1 MATYSIRKSP
11 MNGKLHNFGSLR
23 LIRID
28 ETKLE
33 LTWNKMIERWHYLAC
48 SDTVGSLVKYFV
60 VLDEWI
66 VGAISFCAG
75 AYKLGPRDKY
85 IGWNSTIRKEYLP
98 RIVENNRFLILPHV
112 KIKNL
117 ASATLAESVR
127 RLKVDW
133 HYKYNVCPVLI
144 ETFID
149 TSRFTGTCYRASGW
163 EYLGQTQGYGRDTS
177 GFTYHGNKK
186 AIYIKVVDKGF
197 KREFNPC
204 MDRLNNK
211 TKELEKMI
219 NGIPQWYPSL
229 NEKIGLN
236 KMTDEDVR
244 RYLAE
249 HLSTYT
255 PYLGRKEHHQHF
267 VSMVQGLLSDL
278 ERKSIEPIALAFEGT
293 DNVRV
298 LTKFMSDAKWSE
310 DKMKKAYQ
318 SELGEMLSAEG
329 GMITGDDTCFPKKG
343 HHSVGVARQYCGN
356 TGKTDNCQSAP
367 MIGYVSGKGYGIFD
381 WRLYMP
387 KSWFKDDH
395 KELRNKCKVSN
406 DISFETKNKI
416 LLDMIRS
423 AHESGNLKAKYV
435 GVDASYG
442 SDSTFLDA
450 LPKNLIYFA
459 DVRKNQLVFD
469 GRPEMH
475 IPEYKGKGKRPQKLV
490 AATGPVSVEELA
502 ANESTPFNDVALG
515 IGAKGP
521 IFSKDKAIR
530 VVEVRDGLPGKDIWL
545 YVRQLED
552 GSLKY
557 SLTNAKP
564 SSTLEEIRKPALLRW
579 SIEQCFKELK
589 DYLGMD
595 HYEARNWVAF
605 HRYMLLSNISHL
617 FINKLRNMFSNKM
630 HTPGA
635 TPYIEHPVSADEF
648 LDAATQLGNNEPITN
663 DKIKAIPDRP
673 QQVLTIGLVQKIV
686 NAAFVKIGRLRE
698 EIDYQ
703 MRTAASAF
711 ESHSRAKLKHKL
723 AKRAMAATK
732 ERCFESC

>member
-1 MATYSIRKSP
+1 MTTYSIRKIP
-11 MNGKLHNFGSLR
+11 MNGEIHNYSSLR
-23 LIRID
+23 LIRVD
-28 ETKLE
+28 ETKWE
-33 LTWNKMIERWHYLAC
+33 LTWGKMIQRWHYLAS
-48 SDTVGSLVKYFV
+48 SDMVGSLVKYFI

-66 VGAISFCAG
+66 VGAISFCA
-75 AYKLGPRDKY
+75 ASYKLGPRDKF
-85 IGWNSTIRKEYLP
+85 IGWDSTIRKEYLP
-98 RIVENNRFLILPHV
+98 RIVENNRFLILPYV

-127 RLKVDW
+127 RLKGDW
-133 HYKYNVCPVLI
+133 HDKYGVCPVLI
-144 ETFID
+144 ETFVD
-149 TSRFTGTCYRASGW
+149 TSRFTGVCYRASNW
-163 EYLGQTQGYGRDTS
+163 EYLGQTQGYSRSTS

-186 AIYIKVVDKGF
+186 AIYVHVIDKHF
-197 KREFNPC
+197 RREFKPSI
-204 MDRLNNK
+204 DRLNNT
-211 TKELEKMI
+211 TKEIEKMI

-229 NEKIGLN
+229 SEKIGLN

-255 PYLGRKEHHQHF
+255 SYLGRKEHYQHF
-267 VSMVQGLLSDL
+267 VSMTQGLLSDL
-278 ERKSIEPIALAFEGT
+278 NRKSIEPIALAFEGT

-298 LTKFMSDAKWSE
+298 LTKFMSDAKWHE
-310 DKMKKAYQ
+310 NDMKKDYQ
-318 SELGEMLSAEG
+318 NELADMLSTDG

-343 HHSVGVARQYCGN
+343 RNSVGVARQYCGN
-356 TGKTDNCQSAP
+356 TGKIDNCQSAP

-387 KSWFKDDH
+387 QSWFEDKH
-395 KELRNKCKVSN
+395 KNLRNKCKVPDN
-406 DISFETKNKI
+406 ITFETKNKI
-416 LLDMIRS
+416 LLDMIQS
-423 AHESGNLKAKYV
+423 AHESGKLKARYV

-442 SDSTFLDA
+442 SDSAFLDA
-450 LPKNLIYFA
+450 LPGNLIYFA
-459 DVRKNQLVFD
+459 DVRKNQLLFAS
-469 GRPEMH
+469 RPETY
-475 IPEYKGKGKRPQKLV
+475 IPEYKGKGKHPPKPV
-490 AATGPVSVEELA
+490 AATKPVTVEKIA

-557 SLTNAKP
+557 SLTNAP
-564 SSTLEEIRKPALLRW
+564 LSSTLEEIRKPALLRW
-579 SIEQCFKELK
+579 SIEQCFNELK
-589 DYLGMD
+589 EYLGMD

-617 FINKLRNMFSNKM
+617 FINKLRNMFSAKM

-635 TPYIEHPVSADEF
+635 TPYIEHPVPADEF
-648 LDAATQLGNNEPITN
+648 LDAAIQLGNNEPITN
-663 DKIKAIPDRP
+663 NKIKAVPDRP
-673 QQVLTIGLVQKIV
+673 QQVLTIGLIQKIV
-686 NAAFVKIGRLRE
+686 DTAFVKIGKLRE

-703 MRTAASAF
+703 MRTAAAAF
-711 ESHSRAKLKHKL
+711 ESHSRAKLKQAL
-723 AKRAMAATK
+723 AKRETVAT
-732 ERCFESC
+732 

>member
-1 MATYSIRKSP
+1 MMTYSIRKSP
-11 MNGKLHNFGSLR
+11 MNGELHNYGSLR
-23 LIRID
+23 LIRVD
-28 ETKLE
+28 ETKRE
-33 LTWNKMIERWHYLAC
+33 LTWNKMIERWHYLA
-48 SDTVGSLVKYFV
+48 SSNTVGSLVKYFI

-66 VGAISFCAG
+66 IGAISFCAA
-75 AYKLGPRDKY
+75 AYKLGPRDKF

-98 RIVENNRFLILPHV
+98 RIVENNRFLILPWV
-112 KIKNL
+112 NIKNL

-127 RLKVDW
+127 RLKCDW
-133 HYKYNVCPVLI
+133 YDKYGVCPVLV
-144 ETFID
+144 ETFVD
-149 TSRFTGTCYRASGW
+149 TSRFTGVCYRASNW
-163 EYLGQTQGYGRDTS
+163 EYIGHTQGYSRSTT
-177 GFTYHGNKK
+177 GFIYHGNKK
-186 AIYIKVVDKGF
+186 AIYVYVIDKRF
-197 KREFNPC
+197 KREFKPSI
-204 MDRLNNK
+204 DRLSNT

-219 NGIPQWYPSL
+219 NGIPQWYPTL
-229 NEKIGLN
+229 IEKIGLN

-255 PYLGRKEHHQHF
+255 PHLGRKEHYQHF
-267 VSMVQGLLSDL
+267 VSMTQGLLSDL
-278 ERKSIEPIALAFEGT
+278 KRKSIEPIALAFEGPE
-293 DNVRV
+293 NVRV
-298 LTKFMSDAKWSE
+298 LTKFMSDAKWNE
-310 DKMKKAYQ
+310 DDMKKAYQ
-318 SELGEMLSAEG
+318 NELADMLSTDG

-343 HHSVGVARQYCGN
+343 SNSVGVARQYCGN
-356 TGKTDNCQSAP
+356 TGKIDNCQSAP

-387 KSWFKDDH
+387 QSWFEDNHKD
-395 KELRNKCKVSN
+395 LRDKCKVPDN
-406 DISFETKNKI
+406 VSFETKNKI
-416 LLDMIRS
+416 LLDMIQS

-442 SDSTFLDA
+442 SDSAFLDA
-450 LPKNLIYFA
+450 LPENLIYFA
-459 DVRKNQLVFD
+459 DVRKNQLVFAS
-469 GRPEMH
+469 RPETH
-475 IPEYKGKGKRPQKLV
+475 IPEYRGKGRRPQKPV
-490 AATGPVSVEELA
+490 AAAKPVTVEEIV
-502 ANESTPFNDVALG
+502 ANDPTPFNDVTLG

-521 IFSKDKAIR
+521 IFSKDKVIR

-557 SLTNAKP
+557 SLTNAQP

-617 FINKLRNMFSNKM
+617 FINKLRNMFSAKM

-635 TPYIEHPVSADEF
+635 TPYIEYPVPADEF
-648 LDAATQLGNNEPITN
+648 LDAAIQLGNNEPITN
-663 DKIKAIPDRP
+663 NKIKAVPDRP

-703 MRTAASAF
+703 MRTAAAAF
-711 ESHSRAKLKHKL
+711 ESHSRAKLEQAL
-723 AKRAMAATK
+723 AKRGAVV
-732 ERCFESC
+732 R

>member
-1 MATYSIRKSP
+1 
-11 MNGKLHNFGSLR
+11 MNGELHNYGSLR
-23 LIRID
+23 LIRVD
-28 ETKLE
+28 ETKWE
-33 LTWNKMIERWHYLAC
+33 LTWNKMIERWHYLAS
-48 SDTVGSLVKYFV
+48 SDTVGCLVKYFI
-60 VLDEWI
+60 VLEEWI
-66 VGAISFCAG
+66 VGAISFSSA

-85 IGWNSTIRKEYLP
+85 IGWNSTVLKEYMP

-133 HYKYNVCPVLI
+133 QDKYDVCPVLI

-149 TSRFTGTCYRASGW
+149 TSRFTGACYRASNW
-163 EYLGQTQGYGRDTS
+163 EYLGQTQGYSRRAN

-186 AIYIKVVDKGF
+186 AIYVYVIDRRF
-197 KREFNPC
+197 RREFKPNT
-204 MDRLNNK
+204 DRLNNP

-219 NGIPQWYPSL
+219 NGIPQWYPTL
-229 NEKIGLN
+229 TEKIGLN

-255 PYLGRKEHHQHF
+255 PYLGRKEHNQHF
-267 VSMVQGLLSDL
+267 VTMTQGLLSDL
-278 ERKSIEPIALAFEGT
+278 KRKSIEPIALAFEGT

-298 LTKFMSDAKWSE
+298 LTKFMSDAKWNEE
-310 DKMKKAYQ
+310 DMKKAYQ
-318 SELGEMLSAEG
+318 NELAEMLSADN

-343 HHSVGVARQYCGN
+343 NNSVGVARQYCGN
-356 TGKTDNCQSAP
+356 SGKIDNCQSAP
-367 MIGYVSGKGYGIFD
+367 MIGYVSGKGYGLFD
-381 WRLYMP
+381 WQLYMP
-387 KSWFKDDH
+387 KSWFDDNHKDLKD
-395 KELRNKCKVSN
+395 KCKVPYN
-406 DISFETKNKI
+406 ISFKTKNKI
-416 LLDMIRS
+416 LIDMICS
-423 AHESGNLKAKYV
+423 AHESGKLKAKYV

-442 SDSTFLDA
+442 SDSAFLDA
-450 LPKNLIYFA
+450 LPENLIYFA
-459 DVRKNQLVFD
+459 DVRKNQLIFAS
-469 GRPEMH
+469 RPETY
-475 IPEYKGKGKRPQKLV
+475 IPESKGKGKPPQKPI
-490 AATGPVSVEELA
+490 ATFKPVTVEELV
-502 ANESTPFNDVALG
+502 ANDYTPFNSVVLG

-521 IFSKDKAIR
+521 IFSKDKVIR

-557 SLTNAKP
+557 SFTNNSA
-564 SSTLEEIRKPALLRW
+564 SATLEEIRKPALLRW

-617 FINKLRNMFSNKM
+617 FINKLRNMFSAKM

-635 TPYIEHPVSADEF
+635 TPYIEQPVPTDEF
-648 LDAATQLGNNEPITN
+648 LDAAIQLGNNELITN
-663 DKIKAIPDRP
+663 DKIKAVPDRP

-686 NAAFVKIGRLRE
+686 NAAFVKIGKLRE

-703 MRTAASAF
+703 MRTAANAF
-711 ESHSRAKLKHKL
+711 ESHSRTKLEL
-723 AKRAMAATK
+723 ALSKRDAVTI
-732 ERCFESC
+732 

>member
-1 MATYSIRKSP
+1 
-11 MNGKLHNFGSLR
+11 MNRELHNYGSLR
-23 LIRID
+23 LLRVD
-28 ETKLE
+28 ETKWE
-33 LTWNKMIERWHYLAC
+33 LTWNKMIERWHYLAS
-48 SDTVGSLVKYFV
+48 SDTVGSLVKYFI

-75 AYKLGPRDKY
+75 SYKLGPRDKF
-85 IGWNSTIRKEYLP
+85 IGWNSTICKEYLP
-98 RIVENNRFLILPHV
+98 RIVENNRFLILPYV

-127 RLKVDW
+127 RLKGDW
-133 HYKYNVCPVLI
+133 HDKYGVCPVLI
-144 ETFID
+144 ETFVD
-149 TSRFTGTCYRASGW
+149 TSRFTGVCYRASNW
-163 EYLGQTQGYGRDTS
+163 EYLGQTQGYSRNTS

-186 AIYIKVVDKGF
+186 AIYVYVIDRRF
-197 KREFNPC
+197 KREFKPSI
-204 MDRLNNK
+204 DRLNNT

-219 NGIPQWYPSL
+219 NGIPQWYPTL
-229 NEKIGLN
+229 TEKIGLN

-249 HLSTYT
+249 HLSTYI
-255 PYLGRKEHHQHF
+255 PYLGRKEHYQHF
-267 VSMVQGLLSDL
+267 ASMAQGLLSDL

-298 LTKFMSDAKWSE
+298 LTKFMSDAKWNE
-310 DKMKKAYQ
+310 DDMKKAYQ
-318 SELGEMLSAEG
+318 KEIANMLSADG

-343 HHSVGVARQYCGN
+343 RNSVGVARQYCGS
-356 TGKTDNCQSAP
+356 TGKIDNCQSAP
-367 MIGYVSGKGYGIFD
+367 MVGYVSGKGYSIFD

-387 KSWFKDDH
+387 QSWFEDNHKD
-395 KELRNKCKVSN
+395 LRDKCKVPDN
-406 DISFETKNKI
+406 MSFETKNKI
-416 LLDMIRS
+416 LLNMIQS
-423 AHESGNLKAKYV
+423 AHETGSLKARYV

-442 SDSTFLDA
+442 SDSAFLDA
-450 LPKNLIYFA
+450 LPENLIYFA
-459 DVRKNQLVFD
+459 DVRKNQLVFAT
-469 GRPEMH
+469 RPDVY
-475 IPEYKGKGKRPQKLV
+475 IPEYNGKGKRPQKPA
-490 AATGPVSVEELA
+490 AATKPVTVEEIV
-502 ANESTPFNDVALG
+502 ANDPTPFNDVALG

-521 IFSKDKAIR
+521 IFSKDKAMR

-557 SLTNAKP
+557 SLTNAQP
-564 SSTLEEIRKPALLRW
+564 SFTLEEIRKPALLRW

-605 HRYMLLSNISHL
+605 HRYMLLSNIAHL
-617 FINKLRNMFSNKM
+617 FINKLRNMFSAKM

-635 TPYIEHPVSADEF
+635 TPYIEHPVPADEF
-648 LDAATQLGNNEPITN
+648 LDAAIQLGNNEPITN
-663 DKIKAIPDRP
+663 DKIKAVPDRP

-686 NAAFVKIGRLRE
+686 NTAFVKIGKLRE

-703 MRTAASAF
+703 MRTAAAAF
-711 ESHSRAKLKHKL
+711 ESHSRAKLEQAL
-723 AKRAMAATK
+723 AKREAAAT
-732 ERCFESC
+732 